1 MKGIAQL
8 YVANIVQ
15 DADTQFVFAIKKFF
29 LNFYTWYKMWQ
40 LSFIS
45 HLPSFVNRN
54 CSNSYVLN
62 KNYYTI
68 LAMHIDSNNIWGLF
82 VQRILRH
89 LAATSMG
96 MGFNSIVYHLI
107 IFLSTLYHDVACCFV
122 PRRLS
127 LIEWFPTA
135 ENPSFCRFWCCCR
148 SIYIVNKARF
158 QAWITHIRKFL
169 CYFNY
174 DAD

>member
-68 LAMHIDSNNIWGLF
+68 LAMHIDSNNI
-82 VQRILRH
+82 
-89 LAATSMG
+89 
-96 MGFNSIVYHLI
+96 
-107 IFLSTLYHDVACCFV
+107 
-122 PRRLS
+122 
-127 LIEWFPTA
+127 
-135 ENPSFCRFWCCCR
+135 
-148 SIYIVNKARF
+148 
-158 QAWITHIRKFL
+158 
-169 CYFNY
+169 
-174 DAD
+174 